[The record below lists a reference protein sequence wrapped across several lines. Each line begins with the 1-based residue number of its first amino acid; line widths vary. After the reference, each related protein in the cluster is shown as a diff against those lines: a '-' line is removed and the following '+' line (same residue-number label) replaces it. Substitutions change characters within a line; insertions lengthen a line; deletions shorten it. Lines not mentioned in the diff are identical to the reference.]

1 METWKI
7 ILIIGVVLIDIG
19 LIGLFLCLY
28 LAWAHRQKEK
38 ALARFGARVVPVIVK
53 MDYGTR
59 MILYYTLF
67 RQRGYVS
74 NENLDVLLSCGIPFN
89 FGRAKEGHYGFE
101 GDVLFSKLL
110 KVGNEDEVEVLK
122 DAFLVAHGWKDN
134 ILGYEWEWEEE
145 DYRPT
150 EDTQAIGAQIKQDIK
165 LHRISIEFD

>member
-1 METWKI
+1 M
-7 ILIIGVVLIDIG
+7 
-19 LIGLFLCLY
+19 
-28 LAWAHRQKEK
+28 
-38 ALARFGARVVPVIVK
+38 
-53 MDYGTR
+53 
-59 MILYYTLF
+59 
-67 RQRGYVS
+67 
-74 NENLDVLLSCGIPFN
+74 
-89 FGRAKEGHYGFE
+89 
-101 GDVLFSKLL
+101 LFSKLL